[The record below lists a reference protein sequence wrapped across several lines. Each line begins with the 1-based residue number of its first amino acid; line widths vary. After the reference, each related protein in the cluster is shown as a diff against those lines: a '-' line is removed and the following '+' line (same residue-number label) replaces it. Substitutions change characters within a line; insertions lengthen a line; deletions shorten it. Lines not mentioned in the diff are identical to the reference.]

1 MEKLSENKKC
11 IGVECQ
17 VRKIVL
23 TSCGVIESK
32 LKEQFYDL
40 LNKDISKI
48 KLLFITI
55 AVDGE
60 KDTDRTWLEEE
71 YATILDLGIK
81 EENITEYHYEE
92 NIDFSNYDIIYMIGG
107 NTFYLLK
114 ELREKKLAEKIIQA
128 INDGVIYIG
137 SSAGSI
143 ILGKTIETA
152 LPYDENWVNLIDFK
166 GLNIVNGIIIPHANR
181 KQDFIKEAKQKYSD
195 EIIEL
200 YDDYGC
206 VITN

>member
-1 MEKLSENKKC
+1 MGK
-11 IGVECQ
+11 V
-17 VRKIVL
+17 VL
-23 TSCGVIESK
+23 TSCGIIDSK
-32 LKEQFYDL
+32 LKEQFYNL
-40 LNKDISKI
+40 LNKDINTI

-71 YATILDLGIK
+71 YASILDLGIK
-81 EENITEYHYEE
+81 EENITEFHYEE
-92 NIDFSNYDIIYMIGG
+92 NINFSAYDIIYMIGG

-114 ELREKKLAEKIIQA
+114 ELREKNLDEKIIQA
-128 INDGVIYIG
+128 INNGVIYIG

-152 LPYDENWVNLIDFK
+152 LPYDENWVNLVNFE
-166 GLNIVNGIIIPHANR
+166 GLKIVDGIIIPHANR
-181 KQDFIKEAKQKYSD
+181 KQDFIKEAKKKYSD

-200 YDDYGC
+200 YDDCGI
-206 VITN
+206 VINSKL

>member
-1 MEKLSENKKC
+1 MK
-11 IGVECQ
+11 
-17 VRKIVL
+17 KIVL
-23 TSCGVIESK
+23 TSCGIIDNE
-32 LKEQFYDL
+32 LKSQFYNL
-40 LNKDISKI
+40 LNKDISEI
-48 KLLFITI
+48 KLLYITI

-81 EENITEYHYEE
+81 EENIKEYKYEE
-92 NIDFSNYDIIYMIGG
+92 NTDFEDYDAIYMIGG

-114 ELREKKLAEKIIQA
+114 ELREKKLDERITHA
-128 INDGVIYIG
+128 INNGIIYIG

-152 LPYDENWVNLIDFK
+152 LPYDENWVNLDNFE
-166 GLNIVNGIIIPHANR
+166 GLNMVDGIIIPHANR
-181 KQDFIKEAKQKYSD
+181 KQEFIKEAKKNYKD

-200 YDDYGC
+200 YDDYGI
-206 VITN
+206 VINN

>member
-1 MEKLSENKKC
+1 M
-11 IGVECQ
+11 
-17 VRKIVL
+17 RKIVL
-23 TSCGVIESK
+23 TSCGIIDNK
-32 LKEQFYDL
+32 LKEQFYEL
-40 LNKDISKI
+40 LDKDISKI
-48 KLLFITI
+48 KLLYVTI

-81 EENITEYHYEE
+81 KENITEFHYEE
-92 NIDFSNYDIIYMIGG
+92 NIDFSSYDIIYMIGG

-114 ELREKKLAEKIIQA
+114 ELKEKNLAEKIIQA
-128 INDGVIYIG
+128 IDNGVIYVG

-152 LPYDENWVNLIDFK
+152 LPFDENWVNLVDFK

-181 KQDFIKEAKQKYSD
+181 KQEFIKEVKQKYND
-195 EIIEL
+195 KIIEL
-200 YDDYGC
+200 YDNFGI
-206 VITN
+206 VITD

>member
-1 MEKLSENKKC
+1 M
-11 IGVECQ
+11 
-17 VRKIVL
+17 RKIVL
-23 TSCGVIESK
+23 TSCGIIDNK
-32 LKEQFYDL
+32 LKEQFYEL
-40 LNKDISKI
+40 LDKDISKI
-48 KLLFITI
+48 KLLYVTI

-81 EENITEYHYEE
+81 KENITEFHYEK
-92 NIDFSNYDIIYMIGG
+92 NIDFSSYDIIYMIGG

-114 ELREKKLAEKIIQA
+114 ELKEKNLAKKIIQA
-128 INDGVIYIG
+128 IDNGVIYVG

-152 LPYDENWVNLIDFK
+152 LLYDENWVNLVDLK

-181 KQDFIKEAKQKYSD
+181 KQEFIKEVKQKYND
-195 EIIEL
+195 KIIEL
-200 YDDYGC
+200 YDNFGI
-206 VITN
+206 VITD

>member
-1 MEKLSENKKC
+1 M
-11 IGVECQ
+11 
-17 VRKIVL
+17 RKIVL
-23 TSCGVIESK
+23 TSCGIIDNK
-32 LKEQFYDL
+32 LKEQFYEL
-40 LNKDISKI
+40 LDKDISKI
-48 KLLFITI
+48 KLLYVTI

-81 EENITEYHYEE
+81 KENITEFHYEE
-92 NIDFSNYDIIYMIGG
+92 NIDFSSYDIIYMIGG

-114 ELREKKLAEKIIQA
+114 ELREKNLAEKIIQA
-128 INDGVIYIG
+128 IDNGVIYVG

-152 LPYDENWVNLIDFK
+152 LPYDENWVNLVDFK

-181 KQDFIKEAKQKYSD
+181 KQEFIKEVKPKYND
-195 EIIEL
+195 KIIEL
-200 YDDYGC
+200 YDNFGI

>member
-1 MEKLSENKKC
+1 M
-11 IGVECQ
+11 
-17 VRKIVL
+17 RKIVL
-23 TSCGVIESK
+23 TSCGIIDNK
-32 LKEQFYDL
+32 LKEQFYEL
-40 LNKDISKI
+40 LDKDISKL
-48 KLLFITI
+48 KLLYVTI

-81 EENITEYHYEE
+81 KENITEFHYEE
-92 NIDFSNYDIIYMIGG
+92 NIDFSSYDIIYMIGG

-114 ELREKKLAEKIIQA
+114 ELREKNLAKKIIQA
-128 INDGVIYIG
+128 IDNGVIYVG

-152 LPYDENWVNLIDFK
+152 LLFDENWVNLVDFK

-181 KQDFIKEAKQKYSD
+181 KQEFIKEVKQKYND
-195 EIIEL
+195 KIIEL
-200 YDDYGC
+200 YDNFGI
-206 VITN
+206 VITD